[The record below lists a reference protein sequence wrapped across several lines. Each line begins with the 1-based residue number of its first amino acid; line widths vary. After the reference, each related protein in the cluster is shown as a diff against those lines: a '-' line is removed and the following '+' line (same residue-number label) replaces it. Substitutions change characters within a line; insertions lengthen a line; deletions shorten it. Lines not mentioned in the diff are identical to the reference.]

1 MRISDWS
8 SDVCSSDLLFR
19 LIRGQ
24 RLEWRAEVPGDRL
37 SELEPGMRADLRRPG
52 DGALVHGK
60 IRQLAPTVDLQSRN
74 ALVYVDLPKDA
85 GLTAGQFVEGAFETG
100 QHAVLSVP
108 ESAIVLR
115 DGHSYVMTLDRH
127 HNLHQLNVT
136 TVVPNG
142 ELTDAHGERP

>member
-1 MRISDWS
+1 MRIRDWS
-8 SDVCSSDLLFR
+8 SDVCSSDL
-19 LIRGQ
+19 
-24 RLEWRAEVPGDRL
+24 LEWRAEVPGDRL

-100 QHAVLSVP
+100 QHRSEEHKFELQSLMRISYAVLCLKKK
-108 ESAIVLR
+108 I
-115 DGHSYVMTLDRH
+115 T
-127 HNLHQLNVT
+127 
-136 TVVPNG
+136 
-142 ELTDAHGERP
+142 

>member
-8 SDVCSSDLLFR
+8 SDVCSSDL
-19 LIRGQ
+19 
-24 RLEWRAEVPGDRL
+24 
-37 SELEPGMRADLRRPG
+37 
-52 DGALVHGK
+52 
-60 IRQLAPTVDLQSRN
+60 

-115 DGHSYVMTLDRH
+115 DGHSYVMTLDAQH
-127 HNLHQLNVT
+127 IVHQLKVT
-136 TVVPNG
+136 TGVRNG
-142 ELTDAHGERP
+142 ELIADRKSTRLNSSH